1 MIFQGIGLSWD
12 GCFFI
17 YIYIYIYTSS
27 PFAGI
32 TGEQCYEVLGKED
45 EQFHPVMFTLK
56 MVV

>member
-1 MIFQGIGLSWD
+1 MIFEGIGLSWD
-12 GCFFI
+12 GCLFT
-17 YIYIYIYTSS
+17 YIYIHTSS

-32 TGEQCYEVLGKED
+32 IGEQSYGALGKED